1 MDYHKEADP
10 STQESERYFRPQRTV
25 NTKLIATVL
34 AFAYVCGSGYW
45 AYNLGSRLNKAE
57 DTQKAVLDSVE
68 LRNKAVADQLEST
81 ETSLRQ
87 STRALQA
94 RIGKTQRQ
102 IAARSEALRK
112 QVDETEK
119 QLHDS
124 QQLLASVSNDLGGV
138 KTDLSGAKSDIS
150 STRSD
155 LDATKKRLDS
165 TIGDLGL
172 QSGLIA
178 RTRDDL
184 EILKHK
190 GDRNYYEFTLAK
202 GKHPTP
208 VGTVSLQLKKVNAK
222 KGNFTLDVL
231 ADDRMIE
238 KKDRNVA
245 EPLQFYTGRDR
256 MLYEVVVFT
265 ANKKSVS
272 GYLATPKN
280 APQPGVLHDHDQSG
294 L

>member
-1 MDYHKEADP
+1 MDYQSEADR
-10 STQESERYFRPQRTV
+10 SVHEHTALSRMSRIV
-25 NTKLIATVL
+25 SIKLIGTVL
-34 AFAYVCGSGYW
+34 ALAYVCGSGFY
-45 AYNLGSRLNKAE
+45 AYELNTRLGQAE
-57 DTQKAVLDSVE
+57 ESQKTIMEAVE
-68 LRNKAVADQLEST
+68 NRNSAIANQVEST
-81 ETSLRQ
+81 ESNLNKSTAALR
-87 STRALQA
+87 R
-94 RIGKTQRQ
+94 TQRQ
-102 IAARSEALRK
+102 IAARSDALRK
-112 QVDETEK
+112 QVNETEK
-119 QLHDS
+119 QLQES
-124 QQLLASVSNDLGGV
+124 QKLLASMANDLGGV
-138 KTDLSGAKSDIS
+138 KTDLSGARNDIS
-150 STRSD
+150 STRTD
-155 LDATKKRLDS
+155 LEATKKRLDS

-178 RTRDDL
+178 HTRDDL
-184 EILKHK
+184 DLLKHR

-222 KGNFTLDVL
+222 KGNFTMDVI
-231 ADDRMIE
+231 ADDHVIE

-280 APQPGVLHDHDQSG
+280 APQPGTIRDRDQSG

>member
-1 MDYHKEADP
+1 MDYQKEAD
-10 STQESERYFRPQRTV
+10 SSSNESERYFRPQRTV
-25 NTKLIATVL
+25 NIKLFASAL
-34 AFAYVCGSGYW
+34 ALAYIFGSGYW
-45 AYNLGSRLNKAE
+45 AYDLASRLGKAE
-57 DTQKAVLDSVE
+57 DTQKAVLESVE
-68 LRNKAVADQLEST
+68 LRNKAVADQLDATES
-81 ETSLRQ
+81 SLRQ
-87 STRALQA
+87 STRALQS
-94 RIGKTQRQ
+94 RIGRTQRQ

-124 QQLLASVSNDLGGV
+124 QQLLASVSTDLGGV

-178 RTRDDL
+178 HTRDDL

-190 GDRNYYEFTLAK
+190 GERNYYEFTLAK
-202 GKHPTP
+202 GKRPTP

-265 ANKKSVS
+265 ANRKSVS
-272 GYLATPKN
+272 GYLAAPKN
-280 APQPGVLHDHDQSG
+280 APQPGALHDRDQSG